1 MRKSWLP
8 AYLALGT
15 VWGCSFIFIEL
26 GLEFLTPFGVTFIRC
41 ALGAIT
47 LIIIARIRKIDLPTD
62 RKVWQKLWVVALLLN
77 VIPGVLF
84 AFAQQYVTSVFASI
98 INAATPLMTLVFIL
112 VIFREEKL
120 KREQIFGLLIGA
132 LGVMTVVGVWKELG
146 DNQLVGVLALLIA
159 VSCYG
164 ASYPYSTRNVI
175 PGVLFAFAQ
184 QYVTSV
190 FASII
195 NAATP
200 LMTLVFILVIFREE
214 KLKREQIYGLLIGAL
229 GVMTVVGVWKE
240 LGDNQLV
247 GVIALL
253 IAVSC
258 YGASYPYST
267 RNVIPLKL
275 KPEALAAGQLI
286 MAAITLLPLF
296 LINGISN
303 NSYPRQSVIAML
315 CLGIFGSGFAY
326 IWNFSITAAAGSAIA
341 SSVTYLTPVVAVIVG
356 RLYLGEVIVWHEIV
370 GAIIVI
376 LGALLSQGRLNRLVK
391 TK

>member
-47 LIIIARIRKIDLPTD
+47 LIIIARIRKINLPTD
-62 RKVWQKLWVVALLLN
+62 RKVWQKLWVVALLL
-77 VIPGVLF
+77 
-84 AFAQQYVTSVFASI
+84 
-98 INAATPLMTLVFIL
+98 
-112 VIFREEKL
+112 
-120 KREQIFGLLIGA
+120 
-132 LGVMTVVGVWKELG
+132 
-146 DNQLVGVLALLIA
+146 
-159 VSCYG
+159 
-164 ASYPYSTRNVI
+164 NVI

-240 LGDNQLV
+240 LGDNQL
-247 GVIALL
+247 
-253 IAVSC
+253 
-258 YGASYPYST
+258 
-267 RNVIPLKL
+267 
-275 KPEALAAGQLI
+275 
-286 MAAITLLPLF
+286 
-296 LINGISN
+296 
-303 NSYPRQSVIAML
+303 
-315 CLGIFGSGFAY
+315 
-326 IWNFSITAAAGSAIA
+326 
-341 SSVTYLTPVVAVIVG
+341 
-356 RLYLGEVIVWHEIV
+356 
-370 GAIIVI
+370 
-376 LGALLSQGRLNRLVK
+376 
-391 TK
+391 

>member
-1 MRKSWLP
+1 MMRKSWLP

-47 LIIIARIRKIDLPTD
+47 LIIIARIRKINLPTD
-62 RKVWQKLWVVALLLN
+62 RKVWQKLWVVALLL
-77 VIPGVLF
+77 
-84 AFAQQYVTSVFASI
+84 
-98 INAATPLMTLVFIL
+98 
-112 VIFREEKL
+112 
-120 KREQIFGLLIGA
+120 
-132 LGVMTVVGVWKELG
+132 
-146 DNQLVGVLALLIA
+146 
-159 VSCYG
+159 
-164 ASYPYSTRNVI
+164 NVI

-253 IAVSC
+253 VAVSC

-376 LGALLSQGRLNRLVK
+376 MGALLSQGRLNRLVK